1 MANPAY
7 SQQIADLLARGKPQP
22 SYQMNALAGPYQ
34 QAHPEALN
42 RLVPEDY
49 RAGPLQKAQEAGI
62 SNANELAMQG
72 PDGDFWRALKQF
84 QDHFSANG
92 ANGGQV

>member
-1 MANPAY
+1 MALP
-7 SQQIADLLARGKPQP
+7 IT
-22 SYQMNALAGPYQ
+22 NALAQPQPATSYQ
-34 QAHPEALN
+34 DSLQQLKL
-42 RLVPEDY
+42 RVPDGY
-49 RAGPLQKAQEAGI
+49 QAGPLQKAQEAGI